1 MKLKVE
7 GEGEIFFIEE
17 TLDDASGKAT
27 LAADEDDWDIS
38 FEIKALGKMWI
49 DGGRLCS
56 RKTPWWDA
64 IGAQKGPEIN
74 FHRKFSEEM
83 PLVLIDGRRLV

>member
-7 GEGEIFFIEE
+7 GDGEMFFIEE

-27 LAADEDDWDIS
+27 VAADEEDWDIS
-38 FEIKALGKMWI
+38 FEIHALGKMWI

-56 RKTPWWDA
+56 RKKPWWDA
-64 IGAQKGPEIN
+64 IGAGLARL
-74 FHRKFSEEM
+74 HRE
-83 PLVLIDGRRLV
+83 LVDAPTRASSIPKL